1 MTQNRDSSA
10 LFDIYQAASK
20 VVEFSRGFDQQ
31 SFLSDERTQSAILHQ
46 LMIIGEAVKRLSA
59 EFRQAHPHI
68 RWTPMAGMRDVLIH
82 AYDTVDLDEVWRT
95 VTFEVPALIAKLQPL
110 LPDESAH

>member
-10 LFDIYQAASK
+10 LFDIYQAATK
-20 VVEFSRGFDQQ
+20 VVEFSRGFDQR
-31 SFLSDERTQSAILHQ
+31 SFLADERTQSAILHQ

-59 EFRQAHPHI
+59 DFRQSHPHI

-95 VTFEVPALIAKLQPL
+95 ATVEAPAPTTLAARRLNWIAVL
-110 LPDESAH
+110 